1 MVNEEFVT
9 LLKQIDVELTPEQLA
24 QFDLYADLLVE
35 WNQKFNLTAITDR
48 DGIFIR
54 HFYDCLLLK
63 RDFREE
69 DTLCDIGTGAGFP
82 GIVLKIVY
90 PQLHVFLMEPTGK
103 KCLFLQEAINR
114 LKLQNI
120 EVLNCRREEYKD
132 RQFTYTTA
140 RAVSRLNILSELC
153 LPLTEVNGH
162 FIAMKGSQGL
172 EELKEAEN
180 AIRKLG
186 GKLCDN
192 AHLTLPDE
200 SERYIIDIEKVRE
213 TPAGYPRRYA
223 LIKKK
228 PL

>member
-9 LLKQIDVELTPEQLA
+9 LRKQIDVELTPEQIA

-63 RDFREE
+63 RDFTAE
-69 DTLCDIGTGAGFP
+69 DTLCDVGTGAGFP
-82 GIVLKIVY
+82 GIVLKIIY
-90 PQLHVFLMEPTGK
+90 PQLHVFLMEPIGK
-103 KCLFLQEAINR
+103 KCTFLQEAISQ
-114 LKLQNI
+114 LKLDEI
-120 EVLNCRREEYKD
+120 EMLNCRREEYKD
-132 RQFTYTTA
+132 RKFTYTTA

-162 FIAMKGSQGL
+162 FIAMKGSRAP

-186 GKLCDN
+186 GTLCN
-192 AHLTLPDE
+192 NEHLTLPDE
-200 SERYIIDIEKVRE
+200 SERYIIDIKKIKD
-213 TPAGYPRRYA
+213 TPSGYPRRYA